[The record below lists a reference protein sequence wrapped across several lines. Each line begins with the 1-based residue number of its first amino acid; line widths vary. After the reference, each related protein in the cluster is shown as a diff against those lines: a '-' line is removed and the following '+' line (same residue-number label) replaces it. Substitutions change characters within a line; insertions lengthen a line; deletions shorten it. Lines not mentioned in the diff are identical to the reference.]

1 MSRLP
6 GQFQEPRIIVLLQ
19 KYYKQSKTGRE
30 LLEKENLWL
39 WENTHMVI
47 TKPRFTEITSY
58 M

>member
-30 LLEKENLWL
+30 LLEKENLKHSEQEKIHIWL
-39 WENTHMVI
+39 SQNQDLQ
-47 TKPRFTEITSY
+47 K
-58 M
+58 